1 MNILVN
7 YLCGILGD
15 HHACIHLGV
24 HSFSCC
30 LAWKKPVHSVINIV
44 PVLVV
49 LMFIFLAVCVKYKVI
64 YVVYRI
70 SVYPV
75 YCTIHINL
83 VGVVF
88 VV

>member
-1 MNILVN
+1 M
-7 YLCGILGD
+7 
-15 HHACIHLGV
+15 
-24 HSFSCC
+24 
-30 LAWKKPVHSVINIV
+30 HSVINIV